1 MSAGEVAER
10 GAGVRAP
17 SIVRRVAGGLRV
29 GIGPLLLLALLLG
42 AWELFVDLGGAD
54 PLILPAPHSIATA
67 LYDNRSLLWSNFV
80 VTAEEVLL
88 GILLASAAA
97 FACAVAVHFSVT
109 LRRAVY
115 PLLVASQT
123 IPIPMIAP
131 VLVLWLGF
139 SILPKLVVIALVSF
153 FPIVVTTLAGFAR
166 VDSALVKLMRTFDST
181 RLRTFRHVELPAA
194 LPGVL
199 TGAKIAVV
207 VAVIGAVFAEQAGAN
222 AGLGYLFQQSVDQ
235 ILTAR
240 AYAAVVILSLF
251 AILLFA
257 LLSVAERLA
266 LPWAYDQEGA
276 SS

>member
-1 MSAGEVAER
+1 MSAGAAVSRSRAVAP
-10 GAGVRAP
+10 ALA
-17 SIVRRVAGGLRV
+17 RRIAGGLRL
-29 GIGPLLLLALLLG
+29 GWRPALLLALLLG

-54 PLILPAPHSIATA
+54 PLILPAPHAIAA
-67 LYDNRSLLWSNFV
+67 AFYDNRSLLWSNFV

-88 GILLASAAA
+88 GILLAAAA
-97 FACAVAVHFSVT
+97 SFACAVAIHFSVT
-109 LRRAVY
+109 LRRSVY

-166 VDSALVKLMRTFDST
+166 VDSGLIKLMRTFDST

-194 LPGVL
+194 LPGVI

-222 AGLGYLFQQSVDQ
+222 SGLGYLFQQSVDQ

-240 AYAAVVILSLF
+240 AYAAVAILSLF

-257 LLSVAERLA
+257 LLTAAERLA
-266 LPWAYDQEGA
+266 LPWAYDQEGDA
-276 SS
+276 S